1 MKLTRVAAA
10 ALIIGFS
17 SLAPSRAEA
26 AALTCPAEDPA
37 FNRYYTVDPAI
48 ACVYGGGNLN
58 NSTQDAFLPG
68 GIAAD
73 IWGGINIDLILNG
86 EANGSAAGWTNVSYE
101 FDDDS
106 ETDPDWEITDYDPL
120 YQYLV
125 GIKDGNQDPG
135 WALFLVTAGSGTWS
149 TDPASAW
156 SHGVLYRRLAPT
168 TEEPPTEEPPTEEP
182 AEPSP
187 EPASLALFG
196 LALVGAAYRQR
207 RRRD

>member
-1 MKLTRVAAA
+1 MKLGTATAAA
-10 ALIIGFS
+10 IVIGLASLIPTS
-17 SLAPSRAEA
+17 AEA
-26 AALTCPAEDPA
+26 ASMTCPVTDAA
-37 FNRYYTVDPAI
+37 FDRYYTVDPAI

-58 NSTQDAFLPG
+58 NATQDAFLPG

-86 EANGSAAGWTNVSYE
+86 EANGSAAGWVNVSYN

-106 ETDPDWEITDYDPL
+106 ETDPNWTITGYDPL
-120 YQYLV
+120 YEYLV
-125 GIKDGNQDPG
+125 GIKDGNQQPG
-135 WALFLVTAGSGTWS
+135 WALFLVTAASGTWS
-149 TDPASAW
+149 TNPASAW
-156 SHGVLYRRLAPT
+156 SHGVLYRRLTPT
-168 TEEPPTEEPPTEEP
+168 TEEPPTEEPQEP
-182 AEPSP
+182 AP